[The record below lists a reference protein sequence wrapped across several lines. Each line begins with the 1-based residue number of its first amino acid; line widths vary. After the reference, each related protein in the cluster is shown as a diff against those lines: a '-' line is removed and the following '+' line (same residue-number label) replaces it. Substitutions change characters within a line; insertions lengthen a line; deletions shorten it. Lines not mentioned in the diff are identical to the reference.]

1 MGFEVR
7 AVRFDLK
14 KKKKCISDGN
24 KREETN
30 FKSIRTQNTFRYDK
44 TKTSCGSSVDISSKY
59 DPVTPAFVLSTKR
72 MDPMPNC
79 TAGPYCIIAVS
90 QYKACSLKFKYGSS
104 LP

>member
-14 KKKKCISDGN
+14 KKKKKKN
-24 KREETN
+24 ALALETKEERQILSL
-30 FKSIRTQNTFRYDK
+30 FKLRYTFRYDK

-90 QYKACSLKFKYGSS
+90 QYKACSLKFK
-104 LP
+104 